1 MTLEFRPIR
10 VATGSDDQEG
20 LLAFANGQLVA
31 VLVRL
36 SELHDKMA
44 GSWFLEA
51 CFGIRD
57 KDGISSDLESAQEWL
72 LARLRLEQ
80 SSEADQANAPLARR

>member
-1 MTLEFRPIR
+1 MKLEFRPVR

-20 LLAFANGQLVA
+20 VLAFANDQLVA

-51 CFGIRD
+51 SFGIRD
-57 KDGISSDLESAQEWL
+57 KDLMFPDLESAEEWL
-72 LARLRLEQ
+72 
-80 SSEADQANAPLARR
+80 SRRGGGNPA

>member
-1 MTLEFRPIR
+1 MKMDFQPVR

-20 LLAFANGQLVA
+20 VLAFANDQLIA

-36 SELHDKMA
+36 SELHEELT

-51 CFGIRD
+51 SFGTRD
-57 KDGISSDLESAQEWL
+57 ARLIFPSGISVSAT
-72 LARLRLEQ
+72 
-80 SSEADQANAPLARR
+80 SC